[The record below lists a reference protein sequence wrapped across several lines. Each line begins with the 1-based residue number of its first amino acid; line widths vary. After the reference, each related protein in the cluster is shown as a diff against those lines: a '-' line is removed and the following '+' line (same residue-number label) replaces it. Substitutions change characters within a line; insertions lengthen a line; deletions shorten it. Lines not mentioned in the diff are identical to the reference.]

1 MSTKKQRREERE
13 KKEKISL
20 YEFECPKVDKLSD
33 YVAGKLKDNKEES
46 FAIED
51 HVFGGDETKGCTDC
65 FKHLA
70 SLNGASQTL
79 IDALD

>member
-13 KKEKISL
+13 KEERINL

-33 YVAGKLKDNKEES
+33 YVNSELKNDKEES
-46 FAIED
+46 LAIED

-65 FKHLA
+65 F
-70 SLNGASQTL
+70 
-79 IDALD
+79 